1 MYKTNN
7 NIINNNNLIYYIK
20 IFDFIS
26 ISQKSNAIYHN
37 MYNGLRKLFFEFQ
50 QNKVVYILDK
60 YIYNYKE
67 KQQIQKDL
75 IKLLKN
81 ESLQGGYEYFKFINN
96 CFEPNINSNDDNF
109 INLYLDLLD
118 EEKFITFI
126 RNKKNNFNLKNIF
139 INQRIINN
147 DQIENVINNNKG
159 IEKLKRT
166 LLTIIIILIIF

>member
-1 MYKTNN
+1 MVWENYFLNFN
-7 NIINNNNLIYYIK
+7 K
-20 IFDFIS
+20 I
-26 ISQKSNAIYHN
+26 
-37 MYNGLRKLFFEFQ
+37 
-50 QNKVVYILDK
+50 KVVYILDK

-75 IKLLKN
+75 IKLLEN